1 MKLSQELHA
10 SYFGGEEHDI
20 IPFAVASG
28 ETFLCWGTHII
39 SKLLVRASKR
49 PIFFLSSSGI
59 LFNLSSSSGHCSGP
73 IPGTVVSVGLNDT
86 GGRHASF
93 SLRGPGRV
101 QTSRSPTTYYLRKYP
116 VEGFFHTCSHHYFR
130 WVHVRLGN
138 PPRRLCYLACC
149 ILRVRTRTLLVF
161 TRRAYR
167 YY

>member
-1 MKLSQELHA
+1 MILFPLLSHLVRPFCVGVRILYQ
-10 SYFGGEEHDI
+10 SYSFEQ
-20 IPFAVASG
+20 ASG
-28 ETFLCWGTHII
+28 LFFFCHQVESYLI
-39 SKLLVRASKR
+39 SAAAV
-49 PIFFLSSSGI
+49 
-59 LFNLSSSSGHCSGP
+59 SGHCSGP

-116 VEGFFHTCSHHYFR
+116 VEGFFHTYSHHYYFR

-149 ILRVRTRTLLVF
+149 IIRVRIRNRTLLVF